1 MASNKIRSRII
12 YRYDIVVSTVE
23 EYIQKINGQR
33 NIIQRIQISSTTIFR
48 VISRERYNDRLMVF

>member
-23 EYIQKINGQR
+23 EYIQKINGQS
-33 NIIQRIQISSTTIFR
+33 NIIQRNKSHQQQFSVSYQENVITIG
-48 VISRERYNDRLMVF
+48 

>member
-23 EYIQKINGQR
+23 EHIQKINGQR